1 VTRLPVL
8 GARQPDL
15 EALRGL
21 AALMVFASHLPW
33 YQYFPHGLVQNVPEW
48 LSPKAP
54 IFGAGGFAVVLF
66 LVLTGTGLCRLLV
79 LKAPA
84 LVRYLR
90 DRLGKLFSIYWLIA
104 VPVLLVAI
112 GSRWLPL
119 TQLPNA
125 VLMLTGLGFV
135 TPGSWATIFP
145 SWWYMAI
152 AWQVVLVAPLLVWG
166 MRGRVRPA
174 GVLVA
179 TALVV
184 LASCWA
190 VPALGLNYAEK
201 ALVFCR
207 GLEVLG
213 GAFLALE
220 LWPEV
225 RERLGIS
232 RGHAGLLVVATVA
245 CLLALLAAGLGGR
258 WLYRAVGLGLVA
270 AVVYLRPLQRWG
282 AAAMTRAAVYA
293 GGLSF
298 AFYLLHEPVL
308 IAIRGWTG
316 APTRIGIGALA
327 AISLV
332 VVGALAVLF
341 THALAWLQGRR
352 SRRVAA
358 FAASEREAR

>member
-1 VTRLPVL
+1 MIRPSVS
-8 GARQPDL
+8 GGRQPDL
-15 EALRGL
+15 EALRAV

-79 LKAPA
+79 LKGPT
-84 LVRYLR
+84 LGRYLR
-90 DRLGKLFSIYWLIA
+90 DRLGKLFSIYWFVA
-104 VPVLLVAI
+104 APVLLIAF
-112 GSRWLPL
+112 GARWLPL
-119 TQLPNA
+119 SQLPNA
-125 VLMLTGLGFV
+125 ALMLAGLGFV

-152 AWQVVLVAPLLVWG
+152 AWQAVLVAPLLVWG
-166 MRGRVRPA
+166 MRRLRPA

-184 LASCWA
+184 LASCWV
-190 VPALGLNYAEK
+190 VPVLGLNYAEK
-201 ALVFCR
+201 ALIVCR

-225 RERLGIS
+225 RERLGVS
-232 RGHAGLLVVATVA
+232 RGYAGLLVAATFA
-245 CLLALLAAGLGGR
+245 CLVALLVAGLGGR
-258 WLYRAVGLGLVA
+258 WLYRAAGLALVA
-270 AVVYLRPLQRWG
+270 AVVYAHPLQRWG
-282 AAAMTRAAVYA
+282 AAAVTRAAVYA

-298 AFYLLHEPVL
+298 AFYLLHEPVML
-308 IAIRGWTG
+308 VIRGWTG
-316 APTRIGIGALA
+316 APTHIALGALA

-352 SRRVAA
+352 RVSAVA
-358 FAASEREAR
+358 SAASKGEAR